1 MHDSFMIVLSTLFV
15 VVFAIMMHSMVKHRR
30 KCDHSTAKLTGAN
43 GTVQWLWALVP
54 FAILA
59 FVDIALINAPKDRN
73 AHALKEGG
81 LTIAQNQTSALSSLV
96 DSTQTLRSSA
106 ADSEESVLVTAYRA
120 HR

>member
-15 VVFAIMMHSMVKHRR
+15 VVFAIMMHSMFKHRR
-30 KCDHSTAKLTGAN
+30 NCDHSTAKLTGAN

-81 LTIAQNQTSALSSLV
+81 LTIAQNQTSALSPLV

-106 ADSEESVLVTAYRA
+106 ADSEESVLVTAYKA